1 MPWAE
6 PEPPRDPLVQRGLG
20 LLGAAVR
27 RARRRKGWSQRELG
41 ARTGIH
47 QSTISRFERGDR
59 VGLRFSRFAM
69 LVAVLDGLDFVPAG
83 VARDPVFTTRKQWI
97 EWSEAE
103 LAASIARHRLELLEG
118 EDGDDPDATDVPT
131 TATATLGGLYVVNA
145 RFGTTEND
153 YWITRLELGL

>member
-6 PEPPRDPLVQRGLG
+6 PEPPRDPVVQRGLD

-27 RARRRKGWSQRELG
+27 RARRRMGWSQRQLG

-69 LVAVLDGLDFVPAG
+69 LVAVLDGLDFLPHGVP
-83 VARDPVFTTRKQWI
+83 RDPVFTTRRQWI
-97 EWSEAE
+97 EWEEAG
-103 LAASIARHRLELLEG
+103 LAEAVARHRLELLE
-118 EDGDDPDATDVPT
+118 EDDDDEVDDQDGASAQDAPAVTGSD
-131 TATATLGGLYVVNA
+131 AGS
-145 RFGTTEND
+145 
-153 YWITRLELGL
+153 